1 MTVLGQGRPV
11 QKHSNYGA
19 FKYFEVLFLVVFF
32 RKFDKKLLRSFVKF
46 RKTNRANYWR
56 LLWY

>member
-32 RKFDKKLLRSFVKF
+32 RKFDKKLLRIFWQIPKN
-46 RKTNRANYWR
+46 KYG
-56 LLWY
+56 